1 VRVRTLQLRLLAAA
15 LAVLWGVS
23 AAIVLVGYRPGGP
36 LDIAV
41 GLASI
46 APLLVAI
53 AAVAWPPVVRGSGA
67 YAGVVWLGLAA
78 ALLIVPSL
86 AEIAGRIGSGGPQTL
101 LPSLE
106 AIYPWL
112 LALAATAT
120 LAGIGIARHAL
131 GADVAR
137 RRRLVAATGVAIV
150 LLAVSGAAFAVA
162 AVANELALRDR
173 PVGSSPYGPAGV
185 GDPVACDAPIAAG
198 AVAQLAER
206 ITADVDGRSLGSL
219 DLAGERSG
227 ADFRWSARVAGERG
241 LGTHGAARIMPDAWT
256 RAPGSGWVGVDA
268 ASLEEATVDLRA
280 IEVALLADVRTTAED
295 RGLEF
300 VEGAA
305 ARHCRVAIDG
315 DTFVAAFPQAAWL
328 VGDLPPLSRWRGD
341 VDYWIFLDDEVG
353 LIEGT
358 VSGSAGDLR
367 PGALQAALH
376 VRLTATRRDEPVT
389 LMPPG

>member
-1 VRVRTLQLRLLAAA
+1 MRVRTLQLRLLAAA

-23 AAIVLVGYRPGGP
+23 AAMVLVGYRPGGP

-41 GLASI
+41 GAASI
-46 APLLVAI
+46 APVLVAV
-53 AAVAWPPVVRGSGA
+53 AAIAWPPVVRGSGA

-78 ALLIVPSL
+78 ALLILPSL

-112 LALAATAT
+112 LALAATAA
-120 LAGIGIARHAL
+120 LAGIGIARRAL

-137 RRRLVAATGVAIV
+137 RRRLLAATGVAIL
-150 LLAVSGAAFAVA
+150 LLAASGAAFAVA

-198 AVAQLAER
+198 SSAQLAER
-206 ITADVDGRSLGSL
+206 MSADADGRSVGSF
-219 DLAGERSG
+219 DLSG
-227 ADFRWSARVAGERG
+227 ARTGGDFRWSADVAGERG
-241 LGTHGAARIMPDAWT
+241 LGTHGAARIAPDGWT
-256 RAPGSGWVGVDA
+256 RAPGGDWGAVDPS
-268 ASLEEATVDLRA
+268 SLDDATVDVRA
-280 IEVALLADVRTTAED
+280 IEVAVPADVRTTAED

-300 VEGAA
+300 IEGAA

-315 DTFVAAFPQAAWL
+315 ATFVAAFPQAAWL
-328 VGDLPPLSRWRGD
+328 VGDLPPLSRWRGE
-341 VDYWIFLDDEVG
+341 VDYWIFLDGQVG
-353 LIEGT
+353 RIEGM
-358 VSGSAGDLR
+358 VSGAAGDLR
-367 PGALQAALH
+367 PGGLQAALH

-389 LMPPG
+389 LVPPD